1 MRPAADFRAAKFRS
15 IRAKNVG
22 IRVKDA
28 KEFRQFCI
36 TLREPPAMLQ
46 IHHLR
51 IYIFRIVG
59 ARGALGD
66 RMIQVSSHLDDS
78 VILKVQQCSA
88 SWVTQTSI
96 TPPNFIISTPPC
108 LNLTI
113 FPNQRPSIILG
124 REDHTG
130 AGTPSLTAGCTRS
143 KTRLRMI
150 RKCFFAFCQQTEKV
164 YKSERSG

>member
-1 MRPAADFRAAKFRS
+1 MGPTADFRAAEFRS

-66 RMIQVSSHLDDS
+66 RMIQVSRHLDDS

-96 TPPNFIISTPPC
+96 TPPNFIHINTSMFK
-108 LNLTI
+108 LNNFSKPKAI
-113 FPNQRPSIILG
+113 YNPGKG
-124 REDHTG
+124 RSHRCGHTFFNCGVHKIEDTLKND
-130 AGTPSLTAGCTRS
+130 T
-143 KTRLRMI
+143 
-150 RKCFFAFCQQTEKV
+150 
-164 YKSERSG
+164 